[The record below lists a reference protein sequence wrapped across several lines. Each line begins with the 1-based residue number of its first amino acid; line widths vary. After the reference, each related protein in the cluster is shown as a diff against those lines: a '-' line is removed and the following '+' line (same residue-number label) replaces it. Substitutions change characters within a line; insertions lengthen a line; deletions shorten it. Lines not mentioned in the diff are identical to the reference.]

1 VDHALDRIP
10 RSFLEAQMQ
19 QRIAG
24 IPVGRRA
31 RPPDGRPRAP
41 TTRPRGNPE
50 ADMALVRDGLAR
62 LQRVLGH

>member
-1 VDHALDRIP
+1 
-10 RSFLEAQMQ
+10 MQ
-19 QRIAG
+19 QRIAT

-31 RPPDGRPRAP
+31 RPPNGRHAAP

-62 LQRVLGH
+62 LERVLGH